1 MIDIELQETYNL
13 IATAVSVEDVFGKV
27 NADQMLEVQLS
38 QLAEAYRKLSGIV
51 DPAAYNADPD
61 AKDIAKDANDQLNL
75 FYEKAQKKI
84 CAGLYGSHDPA
95 VFVRGKPS
103 FQTAKRQYY
112 LGPVI
117 ARGDIATVYSGECV
131 MGDEFA
137 GRVII
142 KIVSDPIDNDLAQ
155 NEIRTLRFFQQH
167 PAVQR
172 KHLPV
177 LLDHFRT
184 TDDKIGIILRQFDGY
199 DFCAIREMSRY
210 QKGIPEKHMVWM
222 LNRLLS
228 VIGYAHSIGVIHGNI
243 EPTHLMIRPKDH
255 NLLLLDWSYS
265 AIDPS
270 HTGDGFK
277 VYNEDF
283 SPPEVK
289 EQKPPIP
296 SSDLYSIGM
305 CMIYILGGDIKRKTM
320 PFTSVNPELQR
331 FIKYFVLDSPL
342 QRPQDAWQMHSQL
355 DSLVK
360 ELWGRKRFLKFEV

>member
-1 MIDIELQETYNL
+1 MIDIELQETYDL
-13 IATAVSVEDVFGKV
+13 IVMATSVEDVFGKV
-27 NADQMLEVQLS
+27 NVDQMLEAQLD
-38 QLAEAYRKLSGIV
+38 QLEEVHKKLSKIV
-51 DPAAYNADPD
+51 DPAVYNANPD
-61 AKDIAKDANDQLNL
+61 AKDLAKDASEQLNL
-75 FYEKAQKKI
+75 FYAKAQEKI
-84 CAGLYGSHDPA
+84 RAGLYGVSNDPS
-95 VFVRGKPS
+95 VFIRGKPS

-112 LGPVI
+112 LGPAI
-117 ARGDIATVYSGECV
+117 TRGDIATVYSGECV

-137 GRVII
+137 GRVVV
-142 KIVSDPIDNDLAQ
+142 KIVNDPIDNDFAQ

-167 PAVQR
+167 PAAQR

-177 LLDHFRT
+177 LLDYFRT

-199 DFCAIREMSRY
+199 DFSAIRDMPQY
-210 QKGIPEKHMVWM
+210 KKGIPEKHMVWM

-228 VIGYAHSIGVIHGNI
+228 AIGYAHSIGVIHGNI
-243 EPTHLMIRPKDH
+243 EPTHLMIRPRDH

-289 EQKPPIP
+289 ERRPPIP
-296 SSDLYSIGM
+296 SSDLYSVGM
-305 CMIYILGGDIKRKTM
+305 CMIYILGGDIKEKTI
-320 PFTSVNPELQR
+320 PSSVNPKIQR

-342 QRPQDAWQMHSQL
+342 QRPQDAWQMHRQL
-355 DSLVK
+355 DSLVR